1 MVRDKDID
9 DEMIALVKARPG
21 VFFQQTLWGE
31 RLAFYPAKPAWVDEP
46 ILKDTFS
53 AEELRLLS
61 ASFKEES
68 PAARAAAQTN
78 LRNIGKLKTA
88 GATLALG
95 TDTGG
100 VTGGQYFGLGS
111 QIELELLVTRGGLTP
126 MEAIEA
132 GTRNAASVLNLT
144 NMGTIAAG
152 KDADFVVLDAN
163 PLENISNTRKIRSVY
178 LRGAEINRAALKAK
192 FQSAR

>member
-1 MVRDKDID
+1 
-9 DEMIALVKARPG
+9 
-21 VFFQQTLWGE
+21 
-31 RLAFYPAKPAWVDEP
+31 VDEP